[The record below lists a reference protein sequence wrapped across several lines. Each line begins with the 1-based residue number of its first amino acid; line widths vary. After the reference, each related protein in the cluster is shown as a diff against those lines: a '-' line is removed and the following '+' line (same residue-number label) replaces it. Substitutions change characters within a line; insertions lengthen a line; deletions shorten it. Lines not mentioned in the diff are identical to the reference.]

1 MINARNGKITAA
13 YAHIKDL
20 SFGSYIR
27 ELHGSLNSPY
37 EFSES
42 RIKAGSEGKKIF
54 LVGSFL
60 AAVELADCIEK
71 AGLTVAADNLP
82 ESGRLASKALET
94 APSGDIYEKI
104 AYSILYKR
112 PSPTQDLFDE
122 IIKSDLSEMKEK
134 GCKGVIFATQKY
146 CEPYDYLY
154 SVYKKALDEQGIP
167 SLQIQM
173 SDSTDGR
180 AKESALEAFRDII

>member
-1 MINARNGKITAA
+1 
-13 YAHIKDL
+13 
-20 SFGSYIR
+20 
-27 ELHGSLNSPY
+27 
-37 EFSES
+37 
-42 RIKAGSEGKKIF
+42 
-54 LVGSFL
+54 
-60 AAVELADCIEK
+60 
-71 AGLTVAADNLP
+71 
-82 ESGRLASKALET
+82 LET
-94 APSGDIYEKI
+94 AASGDIYEKI

-122 IIKSDLSEMKEK
+122 TIKSDLSEIKEK

-167 SLQIQM
+167 SIQIRM

-180 AKESALEAFRDII
+180 AKESSLEAFRDII